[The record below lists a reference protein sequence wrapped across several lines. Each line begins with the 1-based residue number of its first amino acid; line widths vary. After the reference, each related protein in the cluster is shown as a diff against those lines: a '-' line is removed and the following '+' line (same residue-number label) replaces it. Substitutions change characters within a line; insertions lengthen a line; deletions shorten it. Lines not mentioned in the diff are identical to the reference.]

1 MRPDCLK
8 YDNCSIPIRLC
19 DDDCPD
25 LVTVEEGTH
34 PFEEEDR
41 GDYLLEVERDKQ
53 LSKKWENNND

>member
-25 LVTVEEGTH
+25 LVTAEEGKH
-34 PFEEEDR
+34 PFEDEADR
-41 GDYLLEVERDKQ
+41 ADYLYEQMKDK
-53 LSKKWENNND
+53 KMMEEE